1 MRGGSE
7 AHRVTKYRVK
17 QTEGKARIM
26 AQRRAEVNLLW
37 KKRIESGWMAQRRM
51 LTVRAIREPLDP

>member
-1 MRGGSE
+1 
-7 AHRVTKYRVK
+7 VTKYRVK